1 MLLSYLGL
9 EGAHGDMFTVNGGKA
24 TLASYGLVEG
34 KFTARDALRAMPPEH
49 LEFYQDLQ
57 SSYLIDSFLCVHAGI
72 DPQKS
77 LADQSNED
85 FFWIRSKFIYS
96 SHNLPYT
103 ILFGHTPQQKVLYN
117 LPYKVGLDTGLVYGN
132 MLTCLELDEKV
143 LFQISRGKKGVNK
156 SSVQRMWDSPAAFL
170 R

>member
-1 MLLSYLGL
+1 M
-9 EGAHGDMFTVNGGKA
+9 
-24 TLASYGLVEG
+24 
-34 KFTARDALRAMPPEH
+34 
-49 LEFYQDLQ
+49 
-57 SSYLIDSFLCVHAGI
+57 DSFLCVHAGI

-77 LADQSNED
+77 LTDQSNED
-85 FFWIRSKFIYS
+85 FFWIRSKFIYN